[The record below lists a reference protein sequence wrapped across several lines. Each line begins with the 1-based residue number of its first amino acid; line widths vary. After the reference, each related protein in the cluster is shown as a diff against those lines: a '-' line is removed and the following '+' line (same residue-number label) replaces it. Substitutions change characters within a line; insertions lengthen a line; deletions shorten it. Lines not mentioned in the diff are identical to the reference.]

1 MAPSFSGSKK
11 RPLEMVVYDAA
22 AAAAAAA
29 ANKRARDDDDDD
41 GETSAST
48 SSASTSPNATAVFLL
63 AASPPPPFGDFLE
76 PISAVPISA
85 VPPQLP
91 PQPHPRTRSP
101 VGGREEP
108 PPCLRKHFLVALGLR
123 ADLPVHFIDAKR
135 LTATDL
141 DPHQNRL
148 RIPRDGAIQ
157 RLRPLLT
164 PAELHDAN
172 LFFLPDPAPKPKR
185 RSGKQK
191 KKQQQQPAAPEPQND
206 GAAAASSKNDAAET
220 KKIKKPKAKGKVHG
234 GLRVRLVNLDAG
246 AKDLLLS
253 RWQSSRGTIVKGE
266 GYLDFIRDQCGF
278 KAKDAVEVWAFVQR
292 RFRIFGKDIFG
303 DSLLHVLI
311 VKKDDEQPQ
320 RCRYCRHPPAPAV
333 NPSIMS
339 SS

>member
-1 MAPSFSGSKK
+1 MAPSFSGSNK
-11 RPLEMVVYDAA
+11 RPLEMVVY
-22 AAAAAAA
+22 AAAAAA
-29 ANKRARDDDDDD
+29 ANARDDDE
-41 GETSAST
+41 ETSAST
-48 SSASTSPNATAVFLL
+48 STSPNAAALFLL
-63 AASPPPPFGDFLE
+63 AASAPPPFGDLE

-91 PQPHPRTRSP
+91 PHPWTTRSP
-101 VGGREEP
+101 VAGREEP
-108 PPCLRKHFLVALGLR
+108 PCLRRHFLLALGLR
-123 ADLPVHFIDAKR
+123 ADLPVHFIDAKC

-148 RIPRDGAIQ
+148 RIPRDGTIH

-185 RSGKQK
+185 RSAG
-191 KKQQQQPAAPEPQND
+191 KQQQQQQQSAAEAEPQND
-206 GAAAASSKNDAAET
+206 GASASSSAAAETET

-253 RWQSSRGTIVKGE
+253 RWESSRGTIVKGE

-292 RFRIFGKDIFG
+292 RFRIFGIFG

-320 RCRYCRHPPAPAV
+320 RCRYCRHPPAPAA

-339 SS
+339 S